1 MAAENHEAMYYE
13 KLEAGRVRCRLCPH
27 ECTIQ
32 PGSAGICRQRVNTG
46 GTLVSR
52 IYGRVTS
59 AGMDPIEK
67 KPLYHFHPGEQI
79 LSLGTNGCNFAC
91 RHCQNWSISQ
101 EDAYTRELSPEDAVR
116 LAADSKSFGIAYT
129 YNEPLI
135 WYEFVLD
142 TSKLA
147 HGQGLKNVLVTNGFI
162 QPEPLA
168 ELLPFIDA
176 LNIDLKSIRD
186 EFYKEICKGRL
197 GPVLET
203 AKTAKK
209 AAHLEVT
216 NLVIPTHNDSDED
229 LTDLADWVRDN
240 LGPDTPAHLSAYFP
254 RYQLKAPPTQPH
266 TLLRAYNIFAARLDH
281 VYVGNMVLDKGS
293 DTLCKGCGAVLIRR
307 RGYSVRVVGLRG
319 TACAKC
325 GRELNVVVR

>member
-1 MAAENHEAMYYE
+1 MATENHEAMYYE
-13 KLEAGRVRCRLCPH
+13 KLGDGPVRCRLCPH
-27 ECTIQ
+27 ECTIK
-32 PGSAGICRQRVNTG
+32 PGRAGICRQRVNQD
-46 GTLVSR
+46 GTLVSK

-91 RHCQNWSISQ
+91 LHCQNWSISQ
-101 EDAYTRELSPEDAVR
+101 EDSYTNELSPEDAVR

-147 HGQGLKNVLVTNGFI
+147 RGQGLKNVLVTNGFI

-176 LNIDLKSIRD
+176 LNIDLKSIRE

-203 AKTAKK
+203 AKVAKK

-229 LTDLADWVRDN
+229 LTDLADWIRDN
-240 LGPDTPAHLSAYFP
+240 LGPDTPTHLSAYFP
-254 RYQLKAPPTQPH
+254 RYRLKAPATSSE
-266 TLLRAYNIFAARLDH
+266 TLLRAHAIFAARLDH
-281 VYVGNMVLDKGS
+281 VYVGNMMLDKGT
-293 DTLCKGCGAVLIRR
+293 DTLCTNCGATLIER
-307 RGYSVRVVGLRG
+307 RGYSTRVTGLDGRK
-319 TACAKC
+319 CAKC
-325 GRELNVVVR
+325 GRALNIVI